1 MGDTYTLI
9 EGLTEDQS
17 KAVAVLQ
24 QYQKTKYFSGISIG
38 ILIEDFKVVNT
49 LKNTNPVKADANE
62 KAPFALR
69 GDDPSNS
76 P

>member
-38 ILIEDFKVVNT
+38 ILIEDFRAVNT

-62 KAPFALR
+62 KALFALC
-69 GDDPSNS
+69 GYDPSNS